1 MSAPMMPIAHELL
14 AQPIHAP
21 SPARLRAVVSHC
33 RPDESLG
40 DSLSI
45 ACVLRCDGVCPV
57 FRCVLVPC
65 DLLAHGPNIIM

>member
-33 RPDESLG
+33 RPDESLC
-40 DSLSI
+40 DSL
-45 ACVLRCDGVCPV
+45 LRVCFAV
-57 FRCVLVPC
+57 MEFVRCSVVCLSLVTY
-65 DLLAHGPNIIM
+65 